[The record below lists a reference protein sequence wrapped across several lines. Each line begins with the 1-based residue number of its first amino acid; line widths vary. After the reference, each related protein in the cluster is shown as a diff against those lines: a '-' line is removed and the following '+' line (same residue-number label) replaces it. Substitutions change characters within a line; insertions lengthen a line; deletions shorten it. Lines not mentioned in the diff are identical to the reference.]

1 MATLPQS
8 VDEQTVRAICGDML
22 ADRPQALDVHA
33 VRGLINDALKAIPPQ
48 RLEIVQGAAV
58 RTLEGRQHKL
68 FARFLKALATKQNVW
83 LAGPAGSGK
92 TTAAEKAAEALGVP
106 FYFNGA
112 IDTEYKLLG
121 FIDAQGRIVSTAFRE
136 AFTNG
141 GVYLFDEV
149 DASQQGATLAFQAA
163 LANGYA
169 DFPGGM
175 VRRHPDFYCV
185 AAANTWGLGAT
196 TDYVG
201 RNKLDA
207 AFLDRFQVKL
217 SWGYDEELERA
228 IAGNDEWTEFVQRIR
243 AKAKAK
249 GLKVVI
255 SPRASIAGAQLIAAG
270 FTMEETADMTVYAGL
285 TADQRANVE
294 G

>member
-1 MATLPQS
+1 
-8 VDEQTVRAICGDML
+8 V
-22 ADRPQALDVHA
+22 
-33 VRGLINDALKAIPPQ
+33 
-48 RLEIVQGAAV
+48 EIVQGATV
-58 RTLEGRQHKL
+58 RTLAGQQHKQ
-68 FARFLKALATKQNVW
+68 FARFVKALATKNNVW

-149 DASQQGATLAFQAA
+149 DASLPAATLAFQAA
-163 LANGYA
+163 LANGMA

-196 TDYVG
+196 NDYVG
-201 RNKLDA
+201 RNRLDA
-207 AFLDRFQVKL
+207 AFLDRFVVKI
-217 SWGYDEELERA
+217 SWGYDESLERT
-228 IAGNDEWTEFVQRIR
+228 IAGNDEWTSFVQGVR
-243 AKAKAK
+243 AKAKAN

-255 SPRASIAGAQLIAAG
+255 SPRASIGGALLLAAG
-270 FTMEETADMTVYAGL
+270 FTMEETADLTVYASL
-285 TADQRANVE
+285 TADQRANL
-294 G
+294 GA